1 MRKRLCICACLV
13 MLLLMATA
21 AFVQESSSPSDDDP
35 RLLCEQALDR
45 LMLGETEGIDLLLE
59 RLRASGQGE
68 PSDVNWQMFR
78 AQFGVLKDRIPSCG
92 EALGYELLEEK
103 QYGTTFL
110 RYKYVVKYERKYV
123 IWTFLLVRL
132 KGPWLLHRVNF
143 NTEVEALFE

>member
-1 MRKRLCICACLV
+1 MRKGLFATACLV
-13 MLLLMATA
+13 MPLLMATA

-35 RLLCEQALDR
+35 RLLCEQALNR
-45 LMLGETEGIDLLLE
+45 LMLGEAEGIDLLLD
-59 RLRASGQGE
+59 RLRANDQTE

-78 AQFGVLKDRIPSCG
+78 AQLGLLMDRIPGCG
-92 EALGYELLEEK
+92 EPLGYELLEEK

-132 KGPWLLHRVNF
+132 KGPWSLHRVNF

>member
-1 MRKRLCICACLV
+1 MWGGVAS
-13 MLLLMATA
+13 A
-21 AFVQESSSPSDDDP
+21 ESSELPDWVKQDHLDQIR
-35 RLLCEQALDR
+35 RLNRQLA
-45 LMLGETEGIDLLLE
+45 
-59 RLRASGQGE
+59 
-68 PSDVNWQMFR
+68 
-78 AQFGVLKDRIPSCG
+78 VLKDRIPSCG
-92 EALGYELLEEK
+92 EPLGYELLEEK